1 MNDSP
6 GRIPDLSRFFAPKTV
21 ALVGATDDTTR
32 FGGRLL
38 RQMLKFGFDGRILP
52 VNPGRNELQGMRCY
66 ATVADLPAAPDHAGI
81 VVPADKVLPVLR
93 ECLARGIPF
102 ATVFTAGF
110 SETGTPEGRAMQA
123 AITQF
128 AGGSGMRVMGPNCYG
143 VINYLDHFALTASS
157 VLEPEARRDGSIGVV
172 SQSGGLGGINVMWRA
187 MEAGLRINYA
197 TSSGNEADLD
207 AIDFARFMIEAD
219 STEVLLMALEAVR
232 DGAKFARMAERAAEL
247 EKPIVVLKLGRTR
260 HGSRAAA
267 SHTGAMTG
275 ADDIFEAAARQ
286 FGVKRVNDSRD
297 LYETA
302 IMLRGK
308 RWPRGRRAA
317 SLSLSGGNVVQVAD
331 VGAQLGLE
339 WSDYTATT
347 REQLSGL
354 LPGYG
359 KVSNPTDTT
368 SLASGQPELFRR
380 TLEIISRDENVD
392 VMVPVFTV
400 PRRAE
405 LEQGVQIARESAKPV
420 VLLLT
425 GKCLDDPTLTVERIV
440 ADGVPAYR
448 DTVAC
453 LAAVRAAVDYREF
466 LDRFRRQDSYTR
478 PAATDPDAAR
488 ALVAE
493 GGHATLTERASKA
506 VLRCYGLPVTAERL
520 ARNAGAAIAHA
531 RDIGTPVALKIESP
545 DIAHKSE
552 AGAVRLNLSNAME
565 IRSAYEEI
573 VAAARRYDAGA
584 TINGVLV
591 QQMAPRGIEMMLGVA
606 NDPIFGPV
614 VAVALG
620 GIYVEVLRDIT
631 YRVAPIDAAQ
641 ALAMLH
647 ELRAYKLLEGVRGQ
661 AKSDIAALVDCI
673 VRLSWLA
680 HDLRDAIA
688 DIDVNPLLVFERGA
702 VAVDALV
709 VLKAKDGKRR

>member
-1 MNDSP
+1 MNDSS
-6 GRIPDLSRFFAPKTV
+6 GQVPDLARFFAPKSV

-38 RQMLKFGFDGRILP
+38 RQMLKFGFGGRILP
-52 VNPGRNELQGMRCY
+52 VNPKRETLQGMPCY
-66 ATVADLPAAPDHAGI
+66 PTVADLPEAPDHAGI

-93 ECLARGIPF
+93 ECHARGIPY

-123 AITQF
+123 AITAF
-128 AGGSGMRVMGPNCYG
+128 ARASGLRVMGPNCYG
-143 VINYLDHFALTASS
+143 VINFVDHFALTASS
-157 VLEPEARRDGSIGVV
+157 VIEPGMARDGTIGVV
-172 SQSGGLGGINVMWRA
+172 SQSGGLGGVNVMWRA
-187 MEAGLRINYA
+187 MEAGLRINYS

-207 AIDFARFMIEAD
+207 ALDFARYMIEAG
-219 STEVLLMALEAVR
+219 STEAVLMALEAVR

-247 EKPIVVLKLGRTR
+247 EKPLVVLKLGRTG

-286 FGVKRVNDSRD
+286 FGVKRVNDSRE

-339 WSDYTATT
+339 WPEYTAATQ
-347 REQLSGL
+347 EQLGSL

-380 TLEIISRDENVD
+380 TLDIISRDGNVD

-400 PRRAE
+400 SRRAE
-405 LEQGVQIARESAKPV
+405 LEQGMRIARESAKPV

-425 GKCLDDPTLTVERIV
+425 GKCLDDPALTVDRIV

-448 DTVAC
+448 DTVTC
-453 LAAVRAAVDYREF
+453 LAAVRAAMDYREF
-466 LDRFRRQDSYTR
+466 LDRFRRQASYPR
-478 PAATDPDAAR
+478 PAGIDAAAAR
-488 ALVAE
+488 AYLTEA
-493 GGHATLTERASKA
+493 GHATLTERASKA

-520 ARNAGAAIAHA
+520 ARSADEALAHA
-531 RDIGTPVALKIESP
+531 RAIGTPVALKIESP
-545 DIAHKSE
+545 QIAHKTE
-552 AGAVRLNLSNAME
+552 AGAVRLNLSNEAE
-565 IRSAYEEI
+565 IRCAYEEV
-573 VAAARRYDAGA
+573 VAAARRYNAGG

-591 QQMAPRGIEMMLGVA
+591 QRMAPRGIEMMLGVA
-606 NDPIFGPV
+606 TDPIFGPV

-620 GIYVEVLRDIT
+620 GVYVEVLRDVA
-631 YRVAPIDAAQ
+631 YRVAPVDAAQ
-641 ALAMLH
+641 ASAMLR

-661 AKSDIAALVDCI
+661 PARDVETLVDCI

-680 HDLRDAIA
+680 HDLRDVIA
-688 DIDVNPLLVFERGA
+688 DIDVNPLVVLERG
-702 VAVDALV
+702 VLAVDALIV
-709 VLKAKDGKRR
+709 RRAANDEG

>member
-1 MNDSP
+1 MNDST
-6 GRIPDLSRFFAPKTV
+6 RLVPDLSRFFAPKTV

-38 RQMLKFGFDGRILP
+38 RQMLKFGFGGRILP
-52 VNPGRNELQGMRCY
+52 VNPKRDELQGMPCY
-66 ATVADLPAAPDHAGI
+66 PTVTDLPEAPDHAGI

-93 ECLARGIPF
+93 ECHARGIAY

-110 SETGTPEGRAMQA
+110 SETGTSEGRAMQA
-123 AITQF
+123 AITRF
-128 AGGSGMRVMGPNCYG
+128 ARESGLRIMGPNCYG
-143 VINYLDHFALTASS
+143 VINFVDHFALTASS
-157 VLEPEARRDGSIGVV
+157 VLEPGTSRDGSIGVV

-187 MEAGLRINYA
+187 MEAGLRINYS

-207 AIDFARFMIEAD
+207 AVDFARYMLETP

-232 DGAKFARMAERAAEL
+232 DGGKFARMAERAAEL
-247 EKPIVVLKLGRTR
+247 EKPIVVLKLGRTG

-286 FGVKRVNDSRD
+286 FGVKRVNDSRE

-331 VGAQLGLE
+331 VGSQLGLE
-339 WSDYTATT
+339 WPDYTAATQE
-347 REQLSGL
+347 RLSGL

-368 SLASGQPELFRR
+368 SLASGKPELFRQ
-380 TLEIISRDENVD
+380 TLDIISRDENVD

-400 PRRAE
+400 PMRTE

-420 VLLLT
+420 ALLLT
-425 GKCLDDPTLTVERIV
+425 GKCLDDPALTVERIV

-448 DTVAC
+448 DTVTC

-466 LDRFRRQDSYTR
+466 LDRFRRQDSYPR
-478 PAATDPDAAR
+478 PAGTDPKAAR
-488 ALVAE
+488 AQFNEA
-493 GGHATLTERASKA
+493 GYPTFTERASKA
-506 VLRCYGLPVTAERL
+506 VLRSYGLPVTAERL
-520 ARNAGAAIAHA
+520 ARNVDEAIAHA
-531 RDIGTPVALKIESP
+531 RMVGTPVALKIESP
-545 DIAHKSE
+545 NIAHKTE
-552 AGAVRLNLSNAME
+552 AGAVRLNLSREVE

-573 VAAARRYDAGA
+573 VAAARRYNAGA

-591 QQMAPRGIEMMLGVA
+591 QQMAPRGIEMMLGVVT
-606 NDPIFGPV
+606 DPIFGPV

-620 GIYVEVLRDIT
+620 GIYVEVLRDIA
-631 YRVAPIDAAQ
+631 YRVAPIDTAQ
-641 ALAMLH
+641 ALSMLR
-647 ELRAYKLLEGVRGQ
+647 ELRAYRLLEGVRGRPR
-661 AKSDIAALVDCI
+661 SDIAALADCI

-680 HDLRDAIA
+680 HDLRDVIH
-688 DIDVNPLLVFERGA
+688 DIDVNPLFVFERGA
-702 VAVDALV
+702 LAVDALV
-709 VLKAKDGKRR
+709 VRR

>member
-1 MNDSP
+1 MSSSP
-6 GRIPDLSRFFAPKTV
+6 GPVPDLGRFFAPKTV

-38 RQMLKFGFDGRILP
+38 RQMLKFGFNGRILP
-52 VNPGRNELQGMRCY
+52 VNPKRNELQGMPCY
-66 ATVADLPAAPDHAGI
+66 ATVADLPEAPDHAGI
-81 VVPADKVLPVLR
+81 IVPADKVLPVLR
-93 ECLARGIPF
+93 ECHARGIPY

-123 AITQF
+123 AITGF
-128 AGGSGMRVMGPNCYG
+128 ARESGLRVMGPNCYG

-157 VLEPEARRDGSIGVV
+157 VLEPGTSRDGSIGVV

-187 MEAGLRINYA
+187 MEAGLRINFA

-207 AIDFARFMIEAD
+207 AIDFARFMIESE
-219 STEVLLMALEAVR
+219 STEVLMMALEAVK
-232 DGAKFARMAERAAEL
+232 DGGKFARMAERAAEL
-247 EKPIVVLKLGRTR
+247 EKPIVVLKLGRTER
-260 HGSRAAA
+260 GSRAAA

-286 FGVKRVNDSRD
+286 FGVKRVNDSRE

-308 RWPRGRRAA
+308 RWPKGRRAA

-331 VGAQLGLE
+331 VGSQLGLE
-339 WSDYTATT
+339 WPDYTAATQ
-347 REQLSGL
+347 EQLSGL

-368 SLASGQPELFRR
+368 SLASGKPELFRR
-380 TLEIISRDENVD
+380 TLDIIARDENVD

-420 VLLLT
+420 ALLLT
-425 GKCLDDPTLTVERIV
+425 GKCLDDPTFTVERIV

-448 DTVAC
+448 DTVTC
-453 LAAVRAAVDYREF
+453 LAAVRAAVDYHEF
-466 LDRFRRQDSYTR
+466 LERFRRQDSYPR
-478 PAATDPDAAR
+478 PAGTDPQAAR
-488 ALVAE
+488 ARVAE
-493 GGHATLTERASKA
+493 AGHATLTERASKE

-520 ARNAGAAIAHA
+520 ARNVDEAIAHA
-531 RDIGTPVALKIESP
+531 RAIGTPVALKIESP
-545 DIAHKSE
+545 NIAHKTE
-552 AGAVRLNLSNAME
+552 AGAVRLNLSNEVE
-565 IRSAYEEI
+565 IRSAYKEI
-573 VAAARRYDAGA
+573 VAAARRYNAGA

-606 NDPIFGPV
+606 TDPIFGPV

-620 GIYVEVLRDIT
+620 GIYVEVLRDIA
-631 YRVAPIDAAQ
+631 YRVAPIDIAQ
-641 ALAMLH
+641 AAAMLR
-647 ELRAYKLLEGVRGQ
+647 ELRAYKLLEGVRGR
-661 AKSDIAALVDCI
+661 AKGDIDTLTDCI

-680 HDLRDAIA
+680 HDLRDVIN
-688 DIDVNPLLVFERGA
+688 DIDVNPLRVLEHGA
-702 VAVDALV
+702 LAVDALII
-709 VLKAKDGKRR
+709 RRQGAGS